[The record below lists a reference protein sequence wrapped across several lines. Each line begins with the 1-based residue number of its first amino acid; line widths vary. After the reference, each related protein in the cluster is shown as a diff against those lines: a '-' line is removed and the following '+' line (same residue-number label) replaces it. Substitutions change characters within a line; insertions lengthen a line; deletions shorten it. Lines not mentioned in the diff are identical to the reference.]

1 MYLKVTSLLRRMLPE
16 ISPETFAKVT
26 GVTNLPPKDF
36 SIISVTNKDS
46 DSSNSFRS
54 GILDQ
59 LLSII
64 AKALTLQVK
73 IKGKNGGGTQMKEV
87 STITLAATISQSID
101 LGRQWWL
108 RGYVNRKLAEVII
121 SLIKDMALVRYS
133 SEFTSMALTKHF
145 FVGEVVWSLGE
156 RNKGSNSREHL
167 APDPPIRGGK
177 GTKHLHQNS
186 NVMAGFGLT
195 LCLRQRPR
203 WKVIIRWAPIQP
215 HQPQYL
221 TTVLF

>member
-87 STITLAATISQSID
+87 STITLAATISQSTD

-145 FVGEVVWSLGE
+145 FVGEVV
-156 RNKGSNSREHL
+156 
-167 APDPPIRGGK
+167 
-177 GTKHLHQNS
+177 
-186 NVMAGFGLT
+186 
-195 LCLRQRPR
+195 
-203 WKVIIRWAPIQP
+203 
-215 HQPQYL
+215 
-221 TTVLF
+221 